1 LVLERAYTF
10 FVTLTKGGTMV
21 DDDDMSNYDEG
32 DEVPEE
38 PDDPVEDPIPDAGPD
53 ETPPDQP
60 PAML

>member
-1 LVLERAYTF
+1 
-10 FVTLTKGGTMV
+10 MV

-32 DEVPEE
+32 DGVPEE